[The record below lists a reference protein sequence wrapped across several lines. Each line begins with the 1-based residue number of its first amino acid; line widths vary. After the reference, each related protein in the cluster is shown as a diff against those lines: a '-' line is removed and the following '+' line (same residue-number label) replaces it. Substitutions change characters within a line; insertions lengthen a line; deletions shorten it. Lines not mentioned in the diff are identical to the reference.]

1 MRQILLTVPDEQYAF
16 LMKVLKS
23 FAFEVEAKPVRAP
36 KEKKLTPA
44 QQEWVDEMKEAL
56 EQVELHQQGKIKLR
70 SLDELIDE
78 L

>member
-16 LMKVLKS
+16 MMKVLKS
-23 FAFEVEAKPVRAP
+23 FAFEVKAKPIRAP

-56 EQVELHQQGKIKLR
+56 EQVELHQQGKIKLK
-70 SLDELIDE
+70 SAYDLLDEL
-78 L
+78 

>member
-16 LMKVLKS
+16 MMKVLKS
-23 FAFEVEAKPVRAP
+23 FAFEVEAKPIRTP

-56 EQVELHQQGKIKLR
+56 EQVELHQQSKM
-70 SLDELIDE
+70 S
-78 L
+78 